1 MDVIVLGDSEGP
13 DMIQGIILI
22 RNGSKNEEI
31 SSWVIEID
39 ETLTVRKLFTPKD
52 DVIATADDA
61 RALDDK
67 EVIVKKRCNTLKVQ
81 KNTVKIKFFVKL
93 KPWTKIFTDEDF

>member
-31 SSWVIEID
+31 
-39 ETLTVRKLFTPKD
+39 L
-52 DVIATADDA
+52 
-61 RALDDK
+61 
-67 EVIVKKRCNTLKVQ
+67 
-81 KNTVKIKFFVKL
+81 
-93 KPWTKIFTDEDF
+93 